1 MPVFSVSCF
10 KLQKKIVDEITYMLM
25 HFFGANPDII
35 TKLYNGLHENKLQ
48 YSKALKW

>member
-25 HFFGANPDII
+25 HFFGGKPDSI
-35 TKLYNGLHENKLQ
+35 TKVYHGLHEKNYNILKL
-48 YSKALKW
+48 